1 MQCTLIGDLTI
12 AAAADARMKLLQAL
26 AGDGP
31 LELDT
36 SQVTEID
43 AAGLQV
49 VLAALRSAAKAK
61 IPIRFAPELH
71 GPVVEAGLRLM
82 GLAELDWN
90 HEDFNHA

>member
-36 SQVTEID
+36 RQVTEID

-49 VLAALRSAAKAK
+49 VLAALRSAAKAR
-61 IPIRFAPELH
+61 IPIRFTTDLR
-71 GPVVEAGLRLM
+71 GPVLGGWLRMM
-82 GLAELDWN
+82 GLAELDWKQ
-90 HEDFNHA
+90 EDFNHA